1 MTEISQHGEYSGYTL
16 DNFPIYGM
24 TNYVTQFITDK
35 FRGEIAF
42 DKSKVNIT
50 SLDIEV
56 VRRAEGGGAQVEEV
70 SSRRVVI

>member
-1 MTEISQHGEYSGYTL
+1 
-16 DNFPIYGM
+16 M

-56 VRRAEGGGAQVEEV
+56 HSEDGFPFVAEAAHPVTAITMKNNV
-70 SSRRVVI
+70 KFTW